1 MELLTRLHPVR
12 EALRARRR
20 TLHTLRVL
28 DPPPS
33 EAEGLIALARG
44 AGVAVQHYRGPE
56 LGRGLPP
63 GVKPQ
68 GFVLEAS
75 ELPELDLDGL
85 LALGAPGER
94 CFLALDGV
102 EDPQNLGAIARV
114 ALAAGANGLVLTDRR
129 SAPLSPAV
137 SRASAGAIEHLPVAR
152 VVNLARALERLK
164 RAGCWV
170 LAAEPSAPRD
180 LFELEDRLW
189 RGDLVLVLGAEGR
202 GIRPGLA
209 HHLDLPVA
217 IPMAGAV
224 ASLNVSAAAAVIL
237 YEWVR
242 RRRAA
247 ASGGGSTR
255 SPGSPIAPSGP
266 GS

>member
-20 TLHTLRVL
+20 ELHLLRVL
-28 DPPPS
+28 APAPR
-33 EAEGLIALARG
+33 EADGLLALAQAAAVRVQPCSG
-44 AGVAVQHYRGPE
+44 AE

-63 GVKPQ
+63 GIKPQ
-68 GFVLEAS
+68 GFVLEAG
-75 ELPELDLDGL
+75 ELPELSLPAL
-85 LALGAPGER
+85 LAIGTPGRR
-94 CFLALDGV
+94 CFVALDGV

-114 ALAAGANGLVLTDRR
+114 AHAAGATGLVLTDRR

-137 SRASAGAIEHLPVAR
+137 SRASAGAIEHLPAAR
-152 VVNLARALERLK
+152 VVNLGRALEQLK
-164 RAGCWV
+164 AAGCWV
-170 LAAEPSAPRD
+170 LAAEPKAERD
-180 LFELEDRLW
+180 LFALDDRFW
-189 RGDLVLVLGAEGR
+189 QGDLVLVLGAEGS

-209 HHLDLPVA
+209 GHLDTPIS

-242 RRRAA
+242 RGRV
-247 ASGGGSTR
+247 R
-255 SPGSPIAPSGP
+255 SA
-266 GS
+266 

>member
-1 MELLTRLHPVR
+1 MELLTRFHPVR

-20 TLHTLRVL
+20 ALHALRVQQ
-28 DPPPS
+28 PS
-33 EAEGLIALARG
+33 PREAEELLALAG
-44 AGVAVQHYRGPE
+44 AAGVRVEPCAGPE

-68 GFVLEAS
+68 GYVLEAG
-75 ELPELDLDGL
+75 ELPELELDALLGL
-85 LALGAPGER
+85 GTPGRR
-94 CFLALDGV
+94 CFVALDGV

-114 ALAAGANGLVLTDRR
+114 AHAAGVSGLVLTDRR

-152 VVNLARALERLK
+152 VVNLTRGLEHLK
-164 RAGCWV
+164 DAGCWV
-170 LAAEPSAPRD
+170 LAAEPTAERD
-180 LFELEDRLW
+180 LFALDDRFW
-189 RGDLVLVLGAEGR
+189 QGDLVLVLGAEGR

-209 HHLDLPVA
+209 RHLDTPVS

-242 RRRAA
+242 RGRARA
-247 ASGGGSTR
+247 Q
-255 SPGSPIAPSGP
+255 
-266 GS
+266 

>member
-1 MELLTRLHPVR
+1 MELLTRFHPVR

-20 TLHTLRVL
+20 ALHALRVQQ
-28 DPPPS
+28 PS
-33 EAEGLIALARG
+33 PREAEELLALASA
-44 AGVAVQHYRGPE
+44 AGVRVEACSGAE

-68 GFVLEAS
+68 GYVLEAG
-75 ELPELDLDGL
+75 ELPELEIEGL
-85 LALGAPGER
+85 LALGTPGKR
-94 CFLALDGV
+94 CFVALDGV

-114 ALAAGANGLVLTDRR
+114 AHAAGVTGLVLTDRR

-152 VVNLARALERLK
+152 VVNLTRGLELLK
-164 RAGCWV
+164 DAGCWV
-170 LAAEPSAPRD
+170 LAAEPSAERD
-180 LFELEDRLW
+180 LFALDDRFW
-189 RGDLVLVLGAEGR
+189 QGDLVLVLGAEGR

-209 HHLDLPVA
+209 RHLDTPVS

-224 ASLNVSAAAAVIL
+224 ASLNVSSAGAVIL

-242 RRRAA
+242 RARARA
-247 ASGGGSTR
+247 E
-255 SPGSPIAPSGP
+255 
-266 GS
+266 

>member
-1 MELLTRLHPVR
+1 MELLTRVHPVR

-20 TLHTLRVL
+20 ALHTLRVL
-28 DPPPS
+28 DPAPP
-33 EAEGLIALARG
+33 EAKELIALAEA
-44 AGVAVQHYRGPE
+44 AGVRVVACRGSD

-68 GFVLEAS
+68 GFVLEAE
-75 ELPELDLDGL
+75 ELPELELAAL
-85 LALGAPGER
+85 LALGQPGRR
-94 CFLALDGV
+94 CFVALDGV

-114 ALAAGANGLVLTDRR
+114 AHAAGASGLLLTDRR

-152 VVNLARALERLK
+152 VVNLARGLEGLK
-164 RAGCWV
+164 GAGCWV
-170 LAAEPSAPRD
+170 LAAEPEAERE
-180 LFELEDRLW
+180 LFALEDRFW
-189 RGDLVLVLGAEGR
+189 DGDVVVVLGAEGR

-209 HHLDLPVA
+209 RHVDTPIA
-217 IPMAGAV
+217 IPMAGEV

-242 RRRAA
+242 RRSA
-247 ASGGGSTR
+247 
-255 SPGSPIAPSGP
+255 
-266 GS
+266 

>member
-1 MELLTRLHPVR
+1 MLAAMDLLTRFHPVR

-20 TLHTLRVL
+20 TLHELRVL
-28 DPPPS
+28 EPPPR
-33 EAEGLIALARG
+33 EAGELLALAR
-44 AGVAVQHYRGPE
+44 AASVPVRPCRGSE
-56 LGRGLPP
+56 LARGLPP

-75 ELPELDLDGL
+75 ELPELELDAL
-85 LALGAPGER
+85 FKLGAAGPR
-94 CFLALDGV
+94 CFVALDGV

-114 ALAAGANGLVLTDRR
+114 AHAAGASGIILTDRR
-129 SAPLSPAV
+129 AAPLSPAV

-152 VVNLARALERLK
+152 VVNLVRGLERMKEL
-164 RAGCWV
+164 GCWV
-170 LAAEPSAPRD
+170 LAAEPTAECD
-180 LFELEDRLW
+180 LFALEDRFW

-209 HHLDLPVA
+209 RHLDTPVA

-224 ASLNVSAAAAVIL
+224 ASLNVATAAAVIL

-242 RRRAA
+242 RARGRPEPERT
-247 ASGGGSTR
+247 SG
-255 SPGSPIAPSGP
+255 
-266 GS
+266 